1 MNNSWTIC
9 ISGEYDL
16 NFLMF
21 VASACGLLTDEFEE
35 GVWPESQPLNVE
47 QSNEKFKEQWKELWN
62 QSISKKGE
70 RKRGNHQNLIID
82 PPDFSM
88 IKEENLKAVLINM
101 WPSFIKWWNMP
112 AGGQMAM
119 HYWEANP
126 DLLTF
131 VQEFESQVGREI
143 KPFRL
148 DVDLVYTGLREP
160 IEVNE
165 QFIIMP
171 IKSEYLLKKD
181 WWIKRFKEYY

>member
-35 GVWPESQPLNVE
+35 GVWPNSQFLNVE

-82 PPDFSM
+82 PPHFSM
-88 IKEENLKAVLINM
+88 IREEDLKAVLIKM

-112 AGGQMAM
+112 AGGQIAM
-119 HYWEANP
+119 HYWEAKP
-126 DLLTF
+126 DLLAF
-131 VQEFESQVGREI
+131 VQEFESQVGRKI

-148 DVDLVYTGLREP
+148 DVDLVYTGLNEP

-171 IKSEYLLKKD
+171 IKSEYLMKRD

>member
-47 QSNEKFKEQWKELWN
+47 QNNEKFKEQWKELWN
-62 QSISKKGE
+62 QSLKRGE

-88 IKEENLKAVLINM
+88 RQIVK
-101 WPSFIKWWNMP
+101 PSATVP
-112 AGGQMAM
+112 
-119 HYWEANP
+119 
-126 DLLTF
+126 L
-131 VQEFESQVGREI
+131 
-143 KPFRL
+143 
-148 DVDLVYTGLREP
+148 
-160 IEVNE
+160 
-165 QFIIMP
+165 
-171 IKSEYLLKKD
+171 
-181 WWIKRFKEYY
+181 